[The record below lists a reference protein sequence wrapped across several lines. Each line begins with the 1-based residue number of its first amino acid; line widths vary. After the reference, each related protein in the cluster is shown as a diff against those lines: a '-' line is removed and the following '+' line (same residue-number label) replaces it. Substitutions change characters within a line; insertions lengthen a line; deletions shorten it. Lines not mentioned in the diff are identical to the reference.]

1 MAAKTEEKGRR
12 EFLRN
17 RIPAGITRYQQF
29 LNHNNH
35 NTVNYDADDSS
46 VMDNNYYLES
56 ITKSQINCFSTVYRE
71 KKEYVSNIKNSPMYS
86 IIANKKTPYK
96 LIISKE
102 HVVDMVG
109 KDAPGVGS
117 YICDQ

>member
-29 LNHNNH
+29 LNHNNN

-46 VMDNNYYLES
+46 VMDNNNYLE
-56 ITKSQINCFSTVYRE
+56 
-71 KKEYVSNIKNSPMYS
+71 
-86 IIANKKTPYK
+86 
-96 LIISKE
+96 
-102 HVVDMVG
+102 
-109 KDAPGVGS
+109 
-117 YICDQ
+117 

>member
-1 MAAKTEEKGRR
+1 
-12 EFLRN
+12 
-17 RIPAGITRYQQF
+17 
-29 LNHNNH
+29 
-35 NTVNYDADDSS
+35 
-46 VMDNNYYLES
+46 
-56 ITKSQINCFSTVYRE
+56 VYRE

-117 YICDQ
+117 YICD